1 MNGFNFG
8 AFLLWFFGSIVAM
21 VVIISFIVRGAE
33 QKKRTKY
40 FSEQY
45 NKAQQ
50 KLESAR
56 AKYAANHA
64 HLKSIGFQTD
74 QTKVMAGRT
83 FYFDYQKRLTAYETY
98 WFDEGHIGSSPPKPK
113 LFENVIES
121 AKVYGAMYGGA
132 SFCSD
137 IRVFPDDKIIEC
149 ALLQDGAVVKKSEG
163 SAALAGVSIPYFGSL
178 QGTAKS
184 GGSEH
189 ETGSLAVRLTLDD
202 LTTPSVIFDITSGAD
217 KSSKAYGVAFE
228 QAQELF
234 GIFDG
239 ITRMNLK
246 AMQAEA
252 ESGKEAGEAQ
262 PAQAAKTAEQETDAN
277 TKDLNDKDKIFES
290 IRQLGK
296 LRDEGLLSEE
306 EFAAQKK
313 SLMERI

>member
-8 AFLLWFFGSIVAM
+8 AFLLWLFGSIVAM
-21 VVIISFIVRGAE
+21 VVIIPFIVRGAE
-33 QKKRTKY
+33 QRKRTKY

-45 NKAQQ
+45 DKAQK
-50 KLESAR
+50 KLENAR

-64 HLKSIGFQTD
+64 HLKSIGFQAD

-149 ALLQDGAVVKKSEG
+149 ALLKDGAVVKKSEG
-163 SAALAGVSIPYFGSL
+163 SAILAGVSIPYFGSL

-189 ETGSLAVRLTLDD
+189 ETGILAVRLTLDD

-217 KSSKAYGVAFE
+217 KGSKAYGVAFE
-228 QAQELF
+228 QAQALF
-234 GIFDG
+234 GFFDG
-239 ITRMNLK
+239 IARMNLK
-246 AMQAEA
+246 ALEA
-252 ESGKEAGEAQ
+252 AAAAQ
-262 PAQAAKTAEQETDAN
+262 NAVAAQEQPTPPEKADQETISDAKGQN
-277 TKDLNDKDKIFES
+277 EKDKIFDS

-313 SLMERI
+313 SLMERL